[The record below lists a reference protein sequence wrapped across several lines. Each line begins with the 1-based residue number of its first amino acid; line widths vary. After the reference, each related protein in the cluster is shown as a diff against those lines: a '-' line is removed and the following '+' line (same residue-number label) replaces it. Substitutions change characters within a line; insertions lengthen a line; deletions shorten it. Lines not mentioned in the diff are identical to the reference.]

1 MQQIPARPFVTSRGV
16 GGNGLSKPEVA
27 SGFSRTSRVLKSA
40 VVGGSGAGRASSTV
54 LPVAAALLL
63 VILLGGCGDRTRQ
76 STSPAAAQSSPSAS
90 RGAAGPAALKVTGTR
105 FVRADGSPFEWRGI
119 TAFRLLEMEA
129 AGRIQDVDAYLAWAS
144 VRGLTVVRVLAMA
157 KHLFELPPDRG
168 VAHLDAFLT
177 RAASHGLYVEVVA
190 LADTG
195 SYPIDPAAH
204 VDRVGRICAQHP
216 NALLEIAN
224 EPYHQTQLP
233 AVRDYAV
240 LRSLLG
246 RVPDPVVTALGA
258 PEFPELLADG
268 DYATIH
274 ASRSSGARGW
284 GHVRDLST
292 GRELLARA
300 GKPVIN
306 DEPIGAGP
314 RYQPGRRDD
323 SPERFRA
330 AALMSRMIGLGA
342 TFHYEDGLQA
352 ALPQARELECFDAW
366 QEAWQLLPA
375 SLSDL
380 QLFRPGEAGSPVHAV
395 TGAPFAGAYVAVQ
408 DTRAWLLVFGTE
420 GRVTAEWTPG
430 WTPGRSVTWD
440 QSMWSPAVR

>member
-1 MQQIPARPFVTSRGV
+1 MRPLVVTRLEPV
-16 GGNGLSKPEVA
+16 SKPDVA
-27 SGFSRTSRVLKSA
+27 SGFSRGPRRAFCARWGGSRTSRVFKP
-40 VVGGSGAGRASSTV
+40 VRRGRASSTV
-54 LPVAAALLL
+54 LPLASALLL

-76 STSPAAAQSSPSAS
+76 STSQAAAQSSPSVS
-90 RGAAGPAALKVTGTR
+90 RGAAGQPALKVTGTR

-129 AGRIQDVDAYLAWAS
+129 AGRIADVDAYLAWAS
-144 VRGLTVVRVLAMA
+144 SRGLTVVRVLAMA

-195 SYPIDPAAH
+195 AYPIDPAAH

-233 AVRDYAV
+233 AVRDYAF

-274 ASRSSGARGW
+274 SSRSSGARGW

-342 TFHYEDGLQA
+342 TFHYEGGLQA
-352 ALPQARELECFDAW
+352 ALPRVESW
-366 QEAWQLLPA
+366 SA
-375 SLSDL
+375 S
-380 QLFRPGEAGSPVHAV
+380 
-395 TGAPFAGAYVAVQ
+395 
-408 DTRAWLLVFGTE
+408 
-420 GRVTAEWTPG
+420 
-430 WTPGRSVTWD
+430 TPGRRRGICCRPRFPIFSSSGQAKRARRCT
-440 QSMWSPAVR
+440 R